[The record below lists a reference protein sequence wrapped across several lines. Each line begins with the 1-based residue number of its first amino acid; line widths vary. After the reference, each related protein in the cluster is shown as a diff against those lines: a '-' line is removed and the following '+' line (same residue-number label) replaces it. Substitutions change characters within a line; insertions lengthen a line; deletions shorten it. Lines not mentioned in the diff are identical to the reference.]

1 MYFSS
6 VPQRV
11 GGFQIDRGGR
21 GGMKDKDLKEPGV
34 LRDLNIVQWCV
45 IIRHGNG
52 EKNKDHLEEFKL
64 NTFFFFFFGPGI

>member
-1 MYFSS
+1 M
-6 VPQRV
+6 
-11 GGFQIDRGGR
+11 
-21 GGMKDKDLKEPGV
+21 

-64 NTFFFFFFGPGI
+64 NTFFFFFSVLVFNKRL